1 MPDEVSH
8 VVDEDFEHFFDVCSE
23 EFLDVAWHWD
33 MELSASG
40 LWRRLRAPCF
50 EAHDS
55 QSQ

>member
-1 MPDEVSH
+1 